1 MLKVEKKKQQAE
13 ESSGS
18 YSGAQSAEDYK
29 NAAPIDKEE
38 FDKVWES
45 VMYGMTGGNGVL
57 FTALNTGDLQLD
69 SENHI
74 ITLTVLNKL
83 HYNTI
88 FEEKRNLVRALRA
101 RIKSN
106 VLDLNLIVDEHKV
119 VVVSKPI
126 TDKDVYA
133 YLVKLKPELKLL
145 KERMDLDFE

>member
-1 MLKVEKKKQQAE
+1 M
-13 ESSGS
+13 
-18 YSGAQSAEDYK
+18 YS
-29 NAAPIDKEE
+29 
-38 FDKVWES
+38 
-45 VMYGMTGGNGVL
+45 MTGGNGVL

-88 FEEKRNLVRALRA
+88 FEEKRNLVRALRT

-106 VLDLNLIVDEHKV
+106 VLDLNLIVDEQKT

-126 TDKDVYA
+126 TDKDIYA
-133 YLVKLKPELKLL
+133 YLLKLKPELKLL